1 MKRLFMTGALIGSV
15 FLLTGCQFET
25 KAAPPMM
32 KVGLY
37 APEKIAADTRTTVAV
52 EIENPQDI
60 DVVHVQVTPIGTEDT
75 ETFETKNKEGH
86 YVSSIPFKKSGVY
99 VVNGMVHVGEKVYT
113 PKSLVQV
120 GDVSEAELEKAQAMY
135 QSQAPATHDGHG
147 SHHH

>member
-15 FLLTGCQFET
+15 LLLAGCQFET
-25 KAAPPMM
+25 KAAPPIM

-60 DVVHVQVTPIGTEDT
+60 DVIHVQVTPIGSEDT
-75 ETFETKNKEGH
+75 ETFETENKEGH

-120 GDVSEAELEKAQAMY
+120 GDVSEAELEQAQAIY
-135 QSQAPATHDGHG
+135 QSQSSTTHDNGG
-147 SHHH
+147 GHHH

>member
-1 MKRLFMTGALIGSV
+1 MKRLFMTGALLGSV
-15 FLLTGCQFET
+15 LLLAGCQFET

-75 ETFETKNKEGH
+75 ETFETENKEGH

-99 VVNGMVHVGEKVYT
+99 VVNGMVHVGEQVYT

-120 GDVSEAELEKAQAMY
+120 GDVSEAELEQAQSIY
-135 QSQAPATHDGHG
+135 QSQSSTTHDNGG
-147 SHHH
+147 AHHH

>member
-1 MKRLFMTGALIGSV
+1 MKRLFMTGALVSSV
-15 FLLTGCQFET
+15 LLLAGCQFET

-37 APEKIAADTRTTVAV
+37 APEKIAADKRTTVAV

-60 DVVHVQVTPIGTEDT
+60 DVVHVQVTPIGSEDT
-75 ETFETKNKEGH
+75 ETFETENKEGH

-120 GDVSEAELEKAQAMY
+120 GDVSEAELEQAQAMY

-147 SHHH
+147 ADHH

>member
-120 GDVSEAELEKAQAMY
+120 GDVSEAELEQAQAMY

-147 SHHH
+147 TDHH

>member
-1 MKRLFMTGALIGSV
+1 MKRLFMTGALVSSV
-15 FLLTGCQFET
+15 LLLAGCQFET

-60 DVVHVQVTPIGTEDT
+60 DVVHVQVTPIGSEDT
-75 ETFETKNKEGH
+75 ETFETENKEGH
-86 YVSSIPFKKSGVY
+86 YVSSIPFGKSGVY

-120 GDVSEAELEKAQAMY
+120 GDVSEAELEQAQAMY

-147 SHHH
+147 ADHH

>member
-1 MKRLFMTGALIGSV
+1 MKRLCMMGALVGSV
-15 FLLTGCQFET
+15 LLLAGCQFET
-25 KAAPPMM
+25 KATPPMM

-37 APEKIAADTRTTVAV
+37 APEKIGADTNTTVAV

-60 DVVHVQVTPIGTEDT
+60 DVVHVQVTPIGSDETQ
-75 ETFETKNKEGH
+75 TFETEKRDGH

-120 GDVSEAELEKAQAMY
+120 GDVSETELEQAQDMY
-135 QSQAPATHDGHG
+135 RSQAPATHEGHG
-147 SHHH
+147 GHHH

>member
-15 FLLTGCQFET
+15 LLLAGCQFET
-25 KAAPPMM
+25 KAAPPIM

-60 DVVHVQVTPIGTEDT
+60 DVVHVQVTPIGSEYT
-75 ETFETKNKEGH
+75 ETFEAENKEGH

-120 GDVSEAELEKAQAMY
+120 GDVSEAELEQAQAMY

-147 SHHH
+147 ADHH

>member
-1 MKRLFMTGALIGSV
+1 MKRLFMIGALIGSV
-15 FLLTGCQFET
+15 LLLAGCQFET
-25 KAAPPMM
+25 KAAPPIM

-60 DVVHVQVTPIGTEDT
+60 DVVHVQVTPIGSEDT
-75 ETFETKNKEGH
+75 ETFETENKEGH

-120 GDVSEAELEKAQAMY
+120 GDVSEAELEQAQAIY

-147 SHHH
+147 ADHH